1 MGAAASNFCGGDSA
15 TDDERGAGA
24 ALKRLSRSR
33 ELPAVR
39 SVEDLLPP
47 ELFFKTVAGSLLMQQ
62 DIANV
67 TVVNRQFKETC
78 YNARM
83 LTGRGA
89 MALIG
94 QGCEPS
100 VAEAKKWYTVAADMY
115 GTREALCML
124 GAMASGGASPTM
136 LLLMHAPRPGDLGE
150 AERYFRAA
158 IAAEASP
165 PDSYVMFAPAGHA
178 LDVVR
183 LDLAHVLLANGGS
196 LDEVDAL
203 LDAVLDHGPIPPK
216 QPLRHPHMEASVM
229 KALMIHSGEVEGTL
243 GEALALLEAV
253 PEEHR
258 QSQCEYLLGKIYKD
272 LDEASPNDE
281 YAKKAFYHIN
291 KAMGKLHGPAAFDL
305 GELAENG
312 RGTETNLVTAYT
324 SYILGSSPGRDERAI
339 ARVRELR
346 AAGPPYGDEL
356 TVAVAQ
362 WLQMRALRPN
372 TSGRPFQGTIE
383 EALELIIVGEPQY
396 GEPLGEP
403 Q

>member
-15 TDDERGAGA
+15 TDDERGAGPA
-24 ALKRLSRSR
+24 DGLKRLSRSR

-67 TVVNRQFKETC
+67 TVVNRQFKETS

-136 LLLMHAPRPGDLGE
+136 LLLMHPPRPGDLGE

-158 IAAEASP
+158 IAAEASR
-165 PDSYVMFAPAGHA
+165 
-178 LDVVR
+178 R
-183 LDLAHVLLANGGS
+183 LIWES
-196 LDEVDAL
+196 
-203 LDAVLDHGPIPPK
+203 
-216 QPLRHPHMEASVM
+216 
-229 KALMIHSGEVEGTL
+229 
-243 GEALALLEAV
+243 
-253 PEEHR
+253 
-258 QSQCEYLLGKIYKD
+258 SQNTG
-272 LDEASPNDE
+272 
-281 YAKKAFYHIN
+281 
-291 KAMGKLHGPAAFDL
+291 
-305 GELAENG
+305 AE
-312 RGTETNLVTAYT
+312 RR
-324 SYILGSSPGRDERAI
+324 SIL
-339 ARVRELR
+339 
-346 AAGPPYGDEL
+346 
-356 TVAVAQ
+356 
-362 WLQMRALRPN
+362 
-372 TSGRPFQGTIE
+372 
-383 EALELIIVGEPQY
+383 
-396 GEPLGEP
+396 
-403 Q
+403 